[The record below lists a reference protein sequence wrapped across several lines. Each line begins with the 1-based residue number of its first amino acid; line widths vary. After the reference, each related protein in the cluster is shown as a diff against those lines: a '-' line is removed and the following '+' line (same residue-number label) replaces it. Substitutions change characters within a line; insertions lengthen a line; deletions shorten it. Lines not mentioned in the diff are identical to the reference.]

1 MTHPGE
7 IMVSP
12 DRLHRE
18 SPLPVYI
25 SPPVS
30 VMSPPV
36 LSRFPVPEIS
46 TPLEIRIST
55 HPLPVVS
62 PAPLIVPVPVHI
74 SRAPVSTIIS
84 GNVQFSSG

>member
-1 MTHPGE
+1 
-7 IMVSP
+7 MVSP

-62 PAPLIVPVPVHI
+62 PGPGPVHI